1 MYGTVSRMRLKPGME
16 ERMRQIMMGYESMSV
31 PGMIGSLVYQMDA
44 DPQEYLLAVVFKDK
58 ETYFANANSPEQNA
72 RYEEMLTMLD
82 GAPEWHD
89 GEILPVSLAMQLG
102 AGASA

>member
-1 MYGTVSRMRLKPGME
+1 MYGTVSRMRMKPGME
-16 ERMRQIMMGYESMSV
+16 ERMRQTMMGYESMAV

-44 DPQEYLLAVVFKDK
+44 DPQEYLLVVVFKDK

-72 RYEEMLTMLD
+72 RYEEMSDMLD

-89 GEILPVSLAMQLG
+89 GEILPVSLAMHLG

>member
-1 MYGTVSRMRLKPGME
+1 MYGTVARMRMKSGME
-16 ERMRQIMMGYESMSV
+16 ERMRQTMMGYESAAV
-31 PGMIGSLVYQMDA
+31 PGMIGSLVYQLDA
-44 DPQEYLLAVVFKDK
+44 DPKEYLLVVVFKDK

-72 RYEEMLTMLD
+72 RYEDMLTMLD

-89 GEILPVSLAMQLG
+89 GEILPVSLATRLG

>member
-1 MYGTVSRMRLKPGME
+1 MYGTISRMRLKPGME
-16 ERMRQIMMGYESMSV
+16 ERMRQTMMGYESMAV

-44 DPQEYLLAVVFKDK
+44 NPQEYLLVVVFKDK
-58 ETYFANANSPEQNA
+58 ETYFANANSPEQNT

-89 GEILPVSLAMQLG
+89 GEILPVSLALQLG

>member
-16 ERMRQIMMGYESMSV
+16 ERMRQMMAGYESMSV

-44 DPQEYLLAVVFKDK
+44 NPQEYLLVVVFKDK
-58 ETYFANANSPEQNA
+58 ESYFANANSPEQNT
-72 RYEEMLTMLD
+72 RYEAMLTMLD

-89 GEILPVSLAMQLG
+89 GEILPVSLATQLG
-102 AGASA
+102 TGASA

>member
-1 MYGTVSRMRLKPGME
+1 MYGTVARLRMKPGME
-16 ERMRQIMMGYESMSV
+16 ERMRQTMMGYESMAV

-44 DPQEYLLAVVFKDK
+44 NPQEYLLVVVFEDK
-58 ETYFANANSPEQNA
+58 EAYFANANSSEQNT

-89 GEILPVSLAMQLG
+89 GEILPVSLAMRLG
-102 AGASA
+102 MGASA